1 MVLVISEIT
10 IIDFDKK
17 TGDRQRVLGRGVDS
31 PLSLSLRTYH
41 IYVRSL
47 STARGGRA
55 AGGSPPQRRRHAEI

>member
-31 PLSLSLRTYH
+31 PLSLSLS
-41 IYVRSL
+41 VR
-47 STARGGRA
+47 TARGGRA